1 MKILEVKNIDRLV
14 EKVLPKTPQ
23 KNKRIVELILAD
35 VQKNGDRAVKKYEK
49 KFGKASISSLK
60 VTKSEIA
67 QAYEQVSENQFD
79 AIDKMAIFVEAR
91 EQMLKEIKVP
101 QRLDWTKFAKTPTE
115 AREMA
120 LASSGFEKMVHRKFV
135 PIPSVGCYVPGG
147 LARYPSSAVM
157 SIVPAKVAGVKRVVV
172 VSPPNQDG
180 KIDPLTLVACDM
192 CGATEIYKT
201 GGAQAIG
208 ALAYGTKSIKKVNKI
223 VGPGGSFVSIAKALV
238 CDTVAIDMIAGP
250 TELGIIADTSVD
262 PNLIVN
268 DLFSQAEHSKDT
280 FCFVITTS
288 KKLAERINK
297 IINEKISQVSRS
309 DIIKKSLSKNGFIA
323 ICKKE
328 SDVIALTNELAPEH
342 LQIMART
349 SKKLANKIDNAGLIL
364 LGKRTPSAYTD
375 YLLGTNHILP
385 TSGFGKVRGGLSVL
399 DFMKLKTEARIPHDD
414 SIRDVLLF
422 MKELTDA
429 EQLPNHYEA
438 IRSRRFK

>member
-23 KNKRIVELILAD
+23 KNKRIVESILAD

-49 KFGKASISSLK
+49 KFDKASINSLR
-60 VTKSEIA
+60 VTEREIG
-67 QAYEQVSENQFD
+67 QAYEEVSDNQIE
-79 AIDKMAIFVEAR
+79 AIHKMAIFVTAR
-91 EQMLKEIKVP
+91 EEILKDIKIP
-101 QRLDWTKFAKTPTE
+101 QKKYED
-115 AREMA
+115 
-120 LASSGFEKMVHRKFV
+120 LASFEKMVYRKFV

-172 VSPPNQDG
+172 VSPPNQNG
-180 KIDPLTLVACDM
+180 KIDPLTLVACYM
-192 CGATEIYKT
+192 CGANEIYKI

-238 CDTVAIDMIAGP
+238 CDTVSIDMIAGP
-250 TELGIIADTSVD
+250 TELGIIADTSAD

-288 KKLAERINK
+288 RKLAEKINK
-297 IINEKISQVSRS
+297 IMNEKISQVSRS
-309 DIIKKSLSKNGFIA
+309 SIIKKSLSKNGFIA
-323 ICKKE
+323 VCKKE
-328 SDVIALTNELAPEH
+328 SDMITLANELAPEH
-342 LQIMART
+342 LQIMTRT
-349 SKKLANKIDNAGLIL
+349 SKKLAAKIDNAGLIL
-364 LGKRTPSAYTD
+364 LGKRTPSAFTD

-385 TSGFGKVRGGLSVL
+385 TSGFAKVRGGLSVL
-399 DFMKLKTEARIPHDD
+399 DFMKLKTEVRIPSDD
-414 SIRDVLLF
+414 SVRNVSSI

-438 IRSRRFK
+438 VRSRFE

>member
-23 KNKRIVELILAD
+23 KNKRIVESILTD

-60 VTKSEIA
+60 VTKNEIK
-67 QAYEQVSENQFD
+67 QAYEEVSDIQID
-79 AIDKMAIFVEAR
+79 AITKMALFLQAR
-91 EQMLKEIKVP
+91 EDILKDIKIP
-101 QRLDWTKFAKTPTE
+101 QRKYKE
-115 AREMA
+115 
-120 LASSGFEKMVHRKFV
+120 LAIFEKMVYRKFV

-147 LARYPSSAVM
+147 LARYPSSAIM

-180 KIDPLTLVACDM
+180 QLDPLTLVACDM
-192 CGATEIYKT
+192 CGVTEIYKT

-323 ICKKE
+323 ICKKK
-328 SDVIALTNELAPEH
+328 SDIIKLANELAPEH
-342 LQIMART
+342 LQIMT
-349 SKKLANKIDNAGLIL
+349 STAKKLANKIDNAGLVL

-399 DFMKLKTEARIPHDD
+399 DFMKLKTEVRIPADD
-414 SIRDVLLF
+414 SIRNISLF

-438 IRSRRFK
+438 VRRRFK

>member
-23 KNKRIVELILAD
+23 KNKRIVESILAD

-60 VTKSEIA
+60 VTKNEIK
-67 QAYEQVSENQFD
+67 QAYEEVSDIQID
-79 AIDKMAIFVEAR
+79 AITKMTLLLQAR
-91 EQMLKEIKVP
+91 EDILKDIKIP
-101 QRLDWTKFAKTPTE
+101 QRKYKE
-115 AREMA
+115 
-120 LASSGFEKMVHRKFV
+120 LASFEKMVYRKFV

-147 LARYPSSAVM
+147 LARYPSSAIM

-180 KIDPLTLVACDM
+180 QLDPLTLVACDM
-192 CGATEIYKT
+192 CGVDEIYKI

-238 CDTVAIDMIAGP
+238 CDTIAIDMIAGP

-349 SKKLANKIDNAGLIL
+349 SKKLANKIDSAGLIL

>member
-23 KNKRIVELILAD
+23 KNKRIVESILAD

-49 KFGKASISSLK
+49 KFDKASINSLR
-60 VTKSEIA
+60 VTESEIG
-67 QAYEQVSENQFD
+67 QAYEEVSDNQIE
-79 AIDKMAIFVEAR
+79 AIHKMAIFVTAR
-91 EQMLKEIKVP
+91 EDILKDIKIP
-101 QRLDWTKFAKTPTE
+101 QKKYKEL
-115 AREMA
+115 A
-120 LASSGFEKMVHRKFV
+120 LFEKMVYRKFV

-172 VSPPNQDG
+172 VSPPNQNG
-180 KIDPLTLVACDM
+180 KIDPLTLVACHM
-192 CGATEIYKT
+192 CGADEIYKI

-238 CDTVAIDMIAGP
+238 CDTVSIDMIAGP
-250 TELGIIADTSVD
+250 TELGIIADTNAD

-288 KKLAERINK
+288 RKLAEKINK
-297 IINEKISQVSRS
+297 VIKDKISQVSRR
-309 DIIKKSLSKNGFIA
+309 DIIKKSLGKNGFIA
-323 ICKKE
+323 VCKKE
-328 SDVIALTNELAPEH
+328 SDMITLANELAPEH
-342 LQIMART
+342 LQIMTRT
-349 SKKLANKIDNAGLIL
+349 SKKLANKIDSAGLIL

-385 TSGFGKVRGGLSVL
+385 TSGFAKVRGGLSVL
-399 DFMKLKTEARIPHDD
+399 DFMKLKTEARIPYDD
-414 SIRDVLLF
+414 SVRNISLF

-438 IRSRRFK
+438 VRSRFE

>member
-14 EKVLPKTPQ
+14 AKVLPKTPQ
-23 KNKRIVELILAD
+23 KNKRIVESILSD

-49 KFGKASISSLK
+49 KFGKVSISSLR
-60 VTKSEIA
+60 VTKTEIK
-67 QAYEQVSENQFD
+67 QAYEEVSDIQID
-79 AIDKMAIFVEAR
+79 AISKMILFLTTR
-91 EQMLKEIKVP
+91 EDILKDIKIPQRKYKEI
-101 QRLDWTKFAKTPTE
+101 
-115 AREMA
+115 
-120 LASSGFEKMVHRKFV
+120 ASFERMVYRKFV

-180 KIDPLTLVACDM
+180 QIDPLTLVACDM

-262 PNLIVN
+262 PNFIVN

-288 KKLAERINK
+288 KKLAEKINK

-323 ICKKE
+323 ICKKQ
-328 SDVIALTNELAPEH
+328 SDMITLTNELAPEH
-342 LQIMART
+342 LQIMTST
-349 SKKLANKIDNAGLIL
+349 SKKLANKIDNAGLVL

-385 TSGFGKVRGGLSVL
+385 TSGFAKVRGGLSVL
-399 DFMKLKTEARIPHDD
+399 DFMKLKTEARIPADD
-414 SIRDVLLF
+414 SVRNTSLF
-422 MKELTDA
+422 LKELTNA

-438 IRSRRFK
+438 VRSRFK

>member
-23 KNKRIVELILAD
+23 KNKRIVESILAD

-49 KFGKASISSLK
+49 KFDKASINSLR
-60 VTKSEIA
+60 VTEREIG
-67 QAYEQVSENQFD
+67 QAYEEVSDNQIE
-79 AIDKMAIFVEAR
+79 AIHKMAIFVTAR
-91 EQMLKEIKVP
+91 EEILKDIKIP
-101 QRLDWTKFAKTPTE
+101 QKKYED
-115 AREMA
+115 
-120 LASSGFEKMVHRKFV
+120 LASFEKMVYRKFV

-172 VSPPNQDG
+172 VSPPNQNG
-180 KIDPLTLVACDM
+180 KIDPLTLVACYM
-192 CGATEIYKT
+192 CGANEIYKI

-238 CDTVAIDMIAGP
+238 CDTVSIDMIAGP

-288 KKLAERINK
+288 RKLAEKINK
-297 IINEKISQVSRS
+297 IMNEKISQVSRS
-309 DIIKKSLSKNGFIA
+309 SIIKKSLSKNGFIA
-323 ICKKE
+323 VCKKE
-328 SDVIALTNELAPEH
+328 SDMITLANELAPEH
-342 LQIMART
+342 LQIMTRT
-349 SKKLANKIDNAGLIL
+349 SKKLAAKIDNAGLIL
-364 LGKRTPSAYTD
+364 LGKRTPSAFTD

-385 TSGFGKVRGGLSVL
+385 TSGFAKVRGGLSVL
-399 DFMKLKTEARIPHDD
+399 DFMKLKTEVRIPSDD
-414 SIRDVLLF
+414 SVRNVSSI

-438 IRSRRFK
+438 IRSRF

>member
-23 KNKRIVELILAD
+23 KNKRIVESILAD

-49 KFGKASISSLK
+49 KFDKASINSLR
-60 VTKSEIA
+60 VTEREIG
-67 QAYEQVSENQFD
+67 QAYEEVSDNQIE
-79 AIDKMAIFVEAR
+79 AIHKMAIFVTAR
-91 EQMLKEIKVP
+91 EEILKDIKIP
-101 QRLDWTKFAKTPTE
+101 QKKYED
-115 AREMA
+115 
-120 LASSGFEKMVHRKFV
+120 LASFEKMVYRKFV

-172 VSPPNQDG
+172 VSPPNQNG
-180 KIDPLTLVACDM
+180 KIDPLTLVACYM
-192 CGATEIYKT
+192 CGANEIYKI

-238 CDTVAIDMIAGP
+238 CDTVSIDMIAGP
-250 TELGIIADTSVD
+250 TELGIIADTSAD

-288 KKLAERINK
+288 RKLAEKINK
-297 IINEKISQVSRS
+297 VIKDKISQVSRS
-309 DIIKKSLSKNGFIA
+309 DIIKKSLGKNGFIA
-323 ICKKE
+323 VCKKE
-328 SDVIALTNELAPEH
+328 SDMITLANELAPEH
-342 LQIMART
+342 LQIMTRT

-385 TSGFGKVRGGLSVL
+385 TSGFAKVRGGLSVL
-399 DFMKLKTEARIPHDD
+399 DFMKLKTEARIPYDD
-414 SIRDVLLF
+414 SIRNISLF

-438 IRSRRFK
+438 VRSRFE

>member
-23 KNKRIVELILAD
+23 KNKRIVESILAD

-49 KFGKASISSLK
+49 KFDKASINSLR
-60 VTKSEIA
+60 VTEREIG
-67 QAYEQVSENQFD
+67 QAYEEVSDNQIE
-79 AIDKMAIFVEAR
+79 AIHKMAIFVTAR
-91 EQMLKEIKVP
+91 EEILKDIKIP
-101 QRLDWTKFAKTPTE
+101 QKKYEDLT
-115 AREMA
+115 
-120 LASSGFEKMVHRKFV
+120 SFEKMVYRKFV

-172 VSPPNQDG
+172 VSPPNQNG
-180 KIDPLTLVACDM
+180 KIDPLTLVACYM
-192 CGATEIYKT
+192 CGANEIYKI

-238 CDTVAIDMIAGP
+238 CDTVSIDMIAGP

-288 KKLAERINK
+288 RKLAEKINK
-297 IINEKISQVSRS
+297 IMNEKISQVSRS
-309 DIIKKSLSKNGFIA
+309 SIIKKSLSKNGFIA
-323 ICKKE
+323 VCKKE
-328 SDVIALTNELAPEH
+328 SDMITLANELAPEH
-342 LQIMART
+342 LQIMTRT
-349 SKKLANKIDNAGLIL
+349 SKKLAAKIDNAGLIL
-364 LGKRTPSAYTD
+364 LGKRTPSAFTD

-385 TSGFGKVRGGLSVL
+385 TSGFAKVRGGLSVL
-399 DFMKLKTEARIPHDD
+399 DFMKLKTEVRIPSDD
-414 SIRDVLLF
+414 SVRNVSSI

-438 IRSRRFK
+438 IRSRFE

>member
-23 KNKRIVELILAD
+23 KNKRIVESILAD

-60 VTKSEIA
+60 VTKNEIK
-67 QAYEQVSENQFD
+67 QAYEEVSDIQID
-79 AIDKMAIFVEAR
+79 AITKMALFLQAR
-91 EQMLKEIKVP
+91 EDILKDIKIP
-101 QRLDWTKFAKTPTE
+101 QRKYKE
-115 AREMA
+115 
-120 LASSGFEKMVHRKFV
+120 LASFEKMVYRKFV

-147 LARYPSSAVM
+147 LARYPSSAIM

-180 KIDPLTLVACDM
+180 QLDPLTLVACDM
-192 CGATEIYKT
+192 CGVDEIYKI

-250 TELGIIADTSVD
+250 TELGIIADTSVE

-328 SDVIALTNELAPEH
+328 SDIIALTNELAPEH

-385 TSGFGKVRGGLSVL
+385 TGGFGKVRGGLSVL

>member
-23 KNKRIVELILAD
+23 KNKRIVESILAD
-35 VQKNGDRAVKKYEK
+35 VQKNGDRAVKKYDK
-49 KFGKASISSLK
+49 KFDKASINSLR
-60 VTKSEIA
+60 VTEREIC
-67 QAYEQVSENQFD
+67 QAYEEVSDNQIE
-79 AIDKMAIFVEAR
+79 AIHKMAIFVTAR
-91 EQMLKEIKVP
+91 EEILKDIKIP
-101 QRLDWTKFAKTPTE
+101 QKKYED
-115 AREMA
+115 
-120 LASSGFEKMVHRKFV
+120 LASFEKMVYRKFV

-172 VSPPNQDG
+172 VSPPNQNG
-180 KIDPLTLVACDM
+180 KIDPLTLVACYM
-192 CGATEIYKT
+192 CGANEIYKI

-238 CDTVAIDMIAGP
+238 CDTVSIDMIAGP
-250 TELGIIADTSVD
+250 TELGIIADTSAD

-288 KKLAERINK
+288 RKLAEKINK
-297 IINEKISQVSRS
+297 IMNEKISQVSRS
-309 DIIKKSLSKNGFIA
+309 SIIKKSLSKNGFIA
-323 ICKKE
+323 VCKKE
-328 SDVIALTNELAPEH
+328 SDMITLANELAPEH
-342 LQIMART
+342 LQIMTRT
-349 SKKLANKIDNAGLIL
+349 SKKLAAKIDNAGLIL
-364 LGKRTPSAYTD
+364 LGKRTPSAFTD

-385 TSGFGKVRGGLSVL
+385 TSGFAKVRGGLSVL
-399 DFMKLKTEARIPHDD
+399 DFMKLKTEVRIPSDD
-414 SIRDVLLF
+414 SVRNVSSI

-438 IRSRRFK
+438 IRSRFE

>member
-23 KNKRIVELILAD
+23 KNKRIVESILAD

-60 VTKSEIA
+60 VTKNEIK
-67 QAYEQVSENQFD
+67 QAYEEVSDIQID
-79 AIDKMAIFVEAR
+79 AITKMALFLQAR
-91 EQMLKEIKVP
+91 EDILKDIKIP
-101 QRLDWTKFAKTPTE
+101 QRKYKE
-115 AREMA
+115 
-120 LASSGFEKMVHRKFV
+120 LASFEKMVYRKFV

-147 LARYPSSAVM
+147 LARYPSSAIM

-180 KIDPLTLVACDM
+180 QIDPLTLVACDL
-192 CGATEIYKT
+192 CDITEIYKT

-309 DIIKKSLSKNGFIA
+309 NIIKKSLSKNGFIA

-328 SDVIALTNELAPEH
+328 SDIIALANELAPEH
-342 LQIMART
+342 LQIMTST
-349 SKKLANKIDNAGLIL
+349 SKKLANKIDNAGLVL

-399 DFMKLKTEARIPHDD
+399 DFMKLKTEARIPADD
-414 SIRDVLLF
+414 SIRNISLF

-438 IRSRRFK
+438 VRRRFK

>member
-23 KNKRIVELILAD
+23 KNKRIVESILAD

-49 KFGKASISSLK
+49 KFDKASINSLK
-60 VTKSEIA
+60 VTEREID
-67 QAYEQVSENQFD
+67 QAYEEVSDNQID
-79 AIDKMAIFVEAR
+79 AIDKMSIFVLAR
-91 EQMLKEIKVP
+91 EEILKDIKIP
-101 QRLDWTKFAKTPTE
+101 QKKHSG
-115 AREMA
+115 
-120 LASSGFEKMVHRKFV
+120 LAHFEKMVYRKFV

-157 SIVPAKVAGVKRVVV
+157 SIIPALVAGVKRIVV
-172 VSPPNQDG
+172 VSPPNQNG
-180 KIDPLTLVACDM
+180 KIDPLTLVACHR
-192 CGATEIYKT
+192 CGANEIYKI

-238 CDTVAIDMIAGP
+238 CDTVSIDMIAGP
-250 TELGIIADTSVD
+250 TELGIIADTSAD

-288 KKLAERINK
+288 RKLAEKINK
-297 IINEKISQVSRS
+297 IMNEKISQVSRS
-309 DIIKKSLSKNGFIA
+309 SIIKKSLSKNGFIA
-323 ICKKE
+323 VCKKE
-328 SDVIALTNELAPEH
+328 SDMITLANELAPEH
-342 LQIMART
+342 LQIMTRK
-349 SKKLANKIDNAGLIL
+349 SKKLANKIDNAGLVL
-364 LGKRTPSAYTD
+364 LGKRTPSAFTD

-385 TSGFGKVRGGLSVL
+385 TSGFAKVRGGLSVL
-399 DFMKLKTEARIPHDD
+399 DFMKLKTEVRIPSDD
-414 SIRDVLLF
+414 SVRNVSSI

-438 IRSRRFK
+438 VKSRFE

>member
-23 KNKRIVELILAD
+23 KNKRIVESILTD

-60 VTKSEIA
+60 VTKNEIK
-67 QAYEQVSENQFD
+67 QAYEEVSDIQID
-79 AIDKMAIFVEAR
+79 AITKMALFLQAR
-91 EQMLKEIKVP
+91 EDILKDIKIP
-101 QRLDWTKFAKTPTE
+101 QRKYKE
-115 AREMA
+115 
-120 LASSGFEKMVHRKFV
+120 LASFEKMVYRKFV

-147 LARYPSSAVM
+147 LARYPSSAIM

-180 KIDPLTLVACDM
+180 QIDPLTLVACDL
-192 CGATEIYKT
+192 CGITEIYKT

-309 DIIKKSLSKNGFIA
+309 NIIKKSLSKNGFIA

-328 SDVIALTNELAPEH
+328 SDIIALANELAPEH
-342 LQIMART
+342 LQIMTST
-349 SKKLANKIDNAGLIL
+349 SKKLANKIDNAGLVL
-364 LGKRTPSAYTD
+364 LGKSTPSAYTD

-399 DFMKLKTEARIPHDD
+399 DFMKLKTEVRIPADD
-414 SIRDVLLF
+414 SIRNISLF

-438 IRSRRFK
+438 VRRRFK

>member
-1 MKILEVKNIDRLV
+1 MKVLEVKNIDRLV

-23 KNKRIVELILAD
+23 KNKRIVESILAD

-49 KFGKASISSLK
+49 KFDKASINSLR
-60 VTKSEIA
+60 VTESEIG
-67 QAYEQVSENQFD
+67 QAYEEVSDNQIE
-79 AIDKMAIFVEAR
+79 AIHKMAIFVMAR
-91 EQMLKEIKVP
+91 EDILKDIKIP
-101 QRLDWTKFAKTPTE
+101 QKKYED
-115 AREMA
+115 
-120 LASSGFEKMVHRKFV
+120 LAHFEKMVYRKFV

-147 LARYPSSAVM
+147 SARYPSSAVM

-172 VSPPNQDG
+172 VSPPNQNG
-180 KIDPLTLVACDM
+180 KIDPLTLVACNM
-192 CGATEIYKT
+192 CGADEIYKI

-238 CDTVAIDMIAGP
+238 CDTVSIDMIAGP
-250 TELGIIADTSVD
+250 TELGIIADTSAN

-288 KKLAERINK
+288 RKLAGQINK
-297 IINEKISQVSRS
+297 IIKDKISQVSRS
-309 DIIKKSLSKNGFIA
+309 DIIKKSLGKNGFIA
-323 ICKKE
+323 VCKKE
-328 SDVIALTNELAPEH
+328 SDMITLANELAPEH
-342 LQIMART
+342 LQIMTRT
-349 SKKLANKIDNAGLIL
+349 SKKLANKIDNAGLVL

-385 TSGFGKVRGGLSVL
+385 TSGFAKVRGGLSVL
-399 DFMKLKTEARIPHDD
+399 DFMKLKTEARIPNDD
-414 SIRDVLLF
+414 SVRNVSSI

-429 EQLPNHYEA
+429 EQLLNHYEA
-438 IRSRRFK
+438 VRSRFE